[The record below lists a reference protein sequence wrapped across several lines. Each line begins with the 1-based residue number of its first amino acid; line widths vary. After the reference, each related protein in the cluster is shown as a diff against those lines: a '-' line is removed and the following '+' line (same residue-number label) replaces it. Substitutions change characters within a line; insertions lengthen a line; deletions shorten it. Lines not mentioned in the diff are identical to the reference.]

1 MRRLT
6 WLLRCLVILG
16 LLGLELVASCPEKCV
31 CRSSTVDCSNQGLT
45 AFPSD
50 VPRDT
55 VKL

>member
-6 WLLRCLVILG
+6 GLLRSLVIVSSLG
-16 LLGLELVASCPEKCV
+16 SWLASGCPDKCV

-45 AFPSD
+45 AFPTE

>member
-6 WLLRCLVILG
+6 G
-16 LLGLELVASCPEKCV
+16 LLGSLVIVGSLGSLASGCPDKCV

-45 AFPSD
+45 AFPTD